1 MPRPAGRAREMT
13 EAFAPFVEV
22 YVRAS
27 VDECERRDPKGLYV
41 RARAGDLPDFTGVTA
56 PYEEPVA
63 PDLRLDT
70 ELEQPEASAGHVIA
84 LLESRG
90 LVR

>member
-1 MPRPAGRAREMT
+1 MRATR
-13 EAFAPFVEV
+13 
-22 YVRAS
+22 
-27 VDECERRDPKGLYV
+27 PKGLYA

-70 ELEQPEASAGHVIA
+70 ELEEPKTSAGHVIA

-90 LVR
+90 LVL